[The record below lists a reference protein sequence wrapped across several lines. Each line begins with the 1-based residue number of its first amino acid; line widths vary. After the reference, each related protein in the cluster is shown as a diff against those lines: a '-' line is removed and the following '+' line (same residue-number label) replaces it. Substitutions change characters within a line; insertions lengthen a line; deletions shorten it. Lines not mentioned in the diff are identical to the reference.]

1 MPPKKR
7 FFARIQYL
15 GKNYAGWQRQPNANS
30 VQEEIEKCLSTIFR
44 EEIAIMG
51 CGRTDAGVHAKKFY
65 FHFETSFSD
74 PDGHCDRLNG
84 FLPRDIV
91 IEKIAQVPD
100 EAHARFDANHRAYEY
115 HISFVK
121 NPFEVDTSWQVPLRG
136 HDIDVEKLNA
146 CADLIKQYGTFFPF
160 CKSNHD
166 AHTLDCTIYESR
178 WDSVGETGL
187 VYHIAANRFLRG
199 MVRLIVGCSIRV
211 ATGKLELGKI
221 REALEH
227 QTRIDNAYSAPAQGL
242 FLSQVKY
249 PLSVGLPLT

>member
-1 MPPKKR
+1 MR

-15 GKNYAGWQRQPNANS
+15 GKSYAGWQRQPNANS
-30 VQEEIEKCLSTIFR
+30 VQAEIEKCLSTIFR

-65 FHFETSFSD
+65 FHFETTQTD
-74 PDGHCDRLNG
+74 PTAHIARLNG

-91 IEKIAQVPD
+91 IEGIYQVPD

-115 HISFVK
+115 YINFVK
-121 NPFEVDTSWQVPLRG
+121 TPFEIDTSWQVPLKG
-136 HDIDVEKLNA
+136 ANIDFAKLTA

-178 WDSVGETGL
+178 WERVGDSGL

-211 ATGKLELGKI
+211 ATNKI
-221 REALEH
+221 NLSEVQDALEH
-227 QTRIDNAYSAPAQGL
+227 QTRIANAYSAPAQGL
-242 FLSQVKY
+242 FLSEVQY
-249 PLSVGLPLT
+249 PLSVGLSLT